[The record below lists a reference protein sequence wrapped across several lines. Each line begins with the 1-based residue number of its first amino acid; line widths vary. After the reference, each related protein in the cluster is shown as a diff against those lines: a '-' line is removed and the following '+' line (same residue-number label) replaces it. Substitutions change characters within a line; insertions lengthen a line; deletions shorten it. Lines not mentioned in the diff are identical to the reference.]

1 MEAATVSGMRPT
13 LLASPSRPL
22 TPRCRGGVS
31 SLLRLTPTGSARSSN
46 QSCSWAQTAT
56 QALAPFLPTD
66 HDHAPVFTALQPS
79 PGVVHLF

>member
-1 MEAATVSGMRPT
+1 MEAATASRMRPT

-22 TPRCRGGVS
+22 APRCRGGAS

-46 QSCSWAQTAT
+46 QSCGWAQTAT

-66 HDHAPVFTALQPS
+66 YDHAPLFTALQPS

>member
-66 HDHAPVFTALQPS
+66 HDHAPLFTALQPS

>member
-56 QALAPFLPTD
+56 QALAPFLPTE
-66 HDHAPVFTALQPS
+66 HDHAPLFTALQPS